1 MRRGGLAPDRF
12 IESGAAPETVD
23 AGELGEDKQIDRGL
37 VELDGK
43 PLPHPAAMIG
53 PVGEFAGRNQ
63 KSHARLLDGANV
75 NRASAILPVARMP
88 YSVKIMPSKI
98 TPSKPIRSNRSKSR
112 GEGAQRV
119 VAVVAYD
126 GVSAF
131 ELGLTLEVF
140 GLSKMGPDWYR
151 VVVCS
156 ERPGQPLAANNGL
169 KVIADAGMGA
179 LARADT
185 IIVPGSR
192 DIVESPSVALLDAL
206 RRAHRR
212 GARVASICAGAFI
225 LAAAGLLDGR
235 RATTHWAQTEALS
248 RRYPR
253 VQVDANVL
261 YVDDG
266 DIMTSAGRAAG
277 LDLCLHIV
285 RSDHG
290 TEIANHVARRLVIA
304 PHREG
309 GQAQYIRQ
317 PVPPI
322 EGDALAA
329 VFDWAQ
335 RHLDRELTISSLAA
349 KARMSRRTF
358 IRRFE
363 DATGMSPG
371 EWVVQTRVA
380 KARELLEATQ
390 IPIEGVATE
399 TGFGSADAM
408 RHHFRLRLGTSPAHY
423 RAAFRAPAN

>member
-1 MRRGGLAPDRF
+1 
-12 IESGAAPETVD
+12 
-23 AGELGEDKQIDRGL
+23 
-37 VELDGK
+37 
-43 PLPHPAAMIG
+43 
-53 PVGEFAGRNQ
+53 
-63 KSHARLLDGANV
+63 
-75 NRASAILPVARMP
+75 MP
-88 YSVKIMPSKI
+88 YIVNIMPSKI
-98 TPSKPIRSNRSKSR
+98 TPVPPIRSSRGKSR
-112 GEGAQRV
+112 GQVAQRV

-156 ERPGQPLAANNGL
+156 ERPGRPLTANNGL

-192 DIVESPSVALLDAL
+192 DIVESSPALLDAL

-235 RATTHWAQTEALS
+235 RATTHWAHADALS
-248 RRYPR
+248 RRYPG

-290 TEIANHVARRLVIA
+290 TEIANQVARRLVIA

-317 PVPPI
+317 PVPAI
-322 EGDALAA
+322 EGDALAV

-335 RHLDRELTISSLAA
+335 RHLDRDLTISSLAA
-349 KARMSRRTF
+349 KAGMSRRTF

-363 DATGMSPG
+363 GATGMSPG

-380 KARELLEATQ
+380 KARELLEATR

-423 RAAFRAPAN
+423 RAAFRAPANQVF

>member
-1 MRRGGLAPDRF
+1 MR
-12 IESGAAPETVD
+12 
-23 AGELGEDKQIDRGL
+23 
-37 VELDGK
+37 
-43 PLPHPAAMIG
+43 
-53 PVGEFAGRNQ
+53 
-63 KSHARLLDGANV
+63 
-75 NRASAILPVARMP
+75 
-88 YSVKIMPSKI
+88 PS
-98 TPSKPIRSNRSKSR
+98 RSKSR
-112 GEGAQRV
+112 SSGSSHV

-131 ELGLTLEVF
+131 ELGFTLEVF
-140 GLSKMGPDWYR
+140 GLSQMGPDWYR

-156 ERPGQPLAANNGL
+156 ERPGQPLRANEGL
-169 KVIADAGMGA
+169 KVIADTGLGA

-185 IIVPGSR
+185 VIVPGSR
-192 DIVESPSVALLDAL
+192 DIVEASPVLLDAL
-206 RRAHRR
+206 RRAHQR

-235 RATTHWAQTEALS
+235 RATAHWAHTEILS

-253 VQVDANVL
+253 VQVDPNVL

-266 DIMTSAGRAAG
+266 DIMTAAGRAAG

-285 RSDHG
+285 RRDHG
-290 TEIANHVARRLVIA
+290 AEVANQVARRLVIA

-322 EGDALAA
+322 EGDALAV

-335 RHLDRELTISSLAA
+335 RHLDRDLTISSLAA

-363 DATGMSPG
+363 DATGMPPG

-380 KARELLEATQ
+380 KARELLEATK

-408 RHHFRLRLGTSPAHY
+408 RHHFRLRLGTSPANY

>member
-1 MRRGGLAPDRF
+1 
-12 IESGAAPETVD
+12 
-23 AGELGEDKQIDRGL
+23 
-37 VELDGK
+37 
-43 PLPHPAAMIG
+43 
-53 PVGEFAGRNQ
+53 
-63 KSHARLLDGANV
+63 
-75 NRASAILPVARMP
+75 MP
-88 YSVKIMPSKI
+88 YSVKIMPSK
-98 TPSKPIRSNRSKSR
+98 PVRSNRSKSHADS
-112 GEGAQRV
+112 AQRV
-119 VAVVAYD
+119 VAVLAYD

-140 GLSKMGPDWYR
+140 GLSNMGPDWYR

-156 ERPGQPLAANNGL
+156 ERPGQPLTTNNGL
-169 KVIADAGMGA
+169 KVIADAGIGA

-192 DIVESPSVALLDAL
+192 DIVEASPALLDAL

-235 RATTHWAQTEALS
+235 RATTHWAHTEALA

-253 VQVDANVL
+253 LQVDANVL

-290 TEIANHVARRLVIA
+290 TEIANNVARRLVIA

-317 PVPPI
+317 PVPAV

-329 VFDWAQ
+329 VFAWAQ
-335 RHLDRELTISSLAA
+335 RHLDRDLAISTLAA
-349 KARMSRRTF
+349 RARMSRRTF

-380 KARELLEATQ
+380 KARQLLEATR

-423 RAAFRAPAN
+423 RAAFHAPSA

>member
-1 MRRGGLAPDRF
+1 MPD
-12 IESGAAPETVD
+12 I
-23 AGELGEDKQIDRGL
+23 
-37 VELDGK
+37 
-43 PLPHPAAMIG
+43 
-53 PVGEFAGRNQ
+53 
-63 KSHARLLDGANV
+63 
-75 NRASAILPVARMP
+75 
-88 YSVKIMPSKI
+88 VKIMPGSI
-98 TPSKPIRSNRSKSR
+98 KPVSSNRSRRGKSR
-112 GEGAQRV
+112 AAGAQRV

-126 GVSAF
+126 GVSTF

-140 GLSKMGPDWYR
+140 GLSRLGPDWYR

-156 ERPGQPLAANNGL
+156 ERPGRPLTANNGL
-169 KVIADAGMGA
+169 KVIADGGLSVLAG
-179 LARADT
+179 ADT

-192 DIVESPSVALLDAL
+192 DIVEASPALLDAL

-235 RATTHWAQTEALS
+235 RATTHWALTTELS

-266 DIMTSAGRAAG
+266 DVMTAAGRAAG

-285 RSDHG
+285 RGDHG
-290 TEIANHVARRLVIA
+290 TEVANQVARRLVIA

-322 EGDALAA
+322 EGDALAS

-335 RHLDRELTISSLAA
+335 RHLDRDLTIASLAA

-380 KARELLEATQ
+380 KARELLEATR

-408 RHHFRLRLGTSPAHY
+408 RHHFRQRLGTSPANY
-423 RAAFRAPAN
+423 RAAFRAPVN

>member
-1 MRRGGLAPDRF
+1 
-12 IESGAAPETVD
+12 
-23 AGELGEDKQIDRGL
+23 
-37 VELDGK
+37 
-43 PLPHPAAMIG
+43 
-53 PVGEFAGRNQ
+53 
-63 KSHARLLDGANV
+63 
-75 NRASAILPVARMP
+75 MP
-88 YSVKIMPSKI
+88 YIVKIMPSKI
-98 TPSKPIRSNRSKSR
+98 ASDTARRNTLIPPNRGKAR
-112 GEGAQRV
+112 GKARGKGAPRV

-131 ELGLTLEVF
+131 ELGFTLEVF

-156 ERPGQPLAANNGL
+156 ERPGQPLKANDGL
-169 KVIADAGMGA
+169 KVIADTGLGA

-185 IIVPGSR
+185 IIVPGSSE
-192 DIVESPSVALLDAL
+192 IVESPSIALLDAL
-206 RRAHRR
+206 RRAHQR

-225 LAAAGLLDGR
+225 LAAAGLLHGR
-235 RATTHWAQTEALS
+235 RATAHWAHTEILS
-248 RRYPR
+248 RRYPS

-285 RSDHG
+285 RRDHG
-290 TEIANHVARRLVIA
+290 AEVANQVARRLVIA

-322 EGDALAA
+322 EGDALAV

-335 RHLDRELTISSLAA
+335 RHLDRDLTISSLAA

-380 KARELLEATQ
+380 KARELLEATK
-390 IPIEGVATE
+390 IPVEAVATE

-408 RHHFRLRLGTSPAHY
+408 RHHFRLRLGTSPANY
-423 RAAFRAPAN
+423 RAAFRAPAS

>member
-1 MRRGGLAPDRF
+1 
-12 IESGAAPETVD
+12 
-23 AGELGEDKQIDRGL
+23 
-37 VELDGK
+37 
-43 PLPHPAAMIG
+43 
-53 PVGEFAGRNQ
+53 
-63 KSHARLLDGANV
+63 
-75 NRASAILPVARMP
+75 MP
-88 YSVKIMPSKI
+88 YIVKIMPRQIAAIPPVRQS
-98 TPSKPIRSNRSKSR
+98 RRKSR
-112 GEGAQRV
+112 GEGTQRL
-119 VAVVAYD
+119 VAVLAYD

-131 ELGLTLEVF
+131 ELGLTLELF
-140 GLSKMGPDWYR
+140 GLSNMGPDWYR

-156 ERPGQPLAANNGL
+156 ERPGQPLKANNGL

-192 DIVESPSVALLDAL
+192 EIAQPSPALLDAL

-212 GARVASICAGAFI
+212 GARVTSICAGAFI
-225 LAAAGLLDGR
+225 LAAAGLLDDR
-235 RATTHWAQTEALS
+235 RATTHWADTEKLS

-290 TEIANHVARRLVIA
+290 ADIANHVARRLVIA

-322 EGDALAA
+322 EGDALAV

-335 RHLDRELTISSLAA
+335 RHLDRDLTISSLAA
-349 KARMSRRTF
+349 RARMSRRTF

-363 DATGMSPG
+363 DATGMAPG

-380 KARELLEATQ
+380 KARELLEATR

-408 RHHFRLRLGTSPAHY
+408 RHHFRQRLGTSPANY
-423 RAAFRAPAN
+423 RAAFRAPAS

>member
-1 MRRGGLAPDRF
+1 
-12 IESGAAPETVD
+12 
-23 AGELGEDKQIDRGL
+23 
-37 VELDGK
+37 
-43 PLPHPAAMIG
+43 
-53 PVGEFAGRNQ
+53 
-63 KSHARLLDGANV
+63 
-75 NRASAILPVARMP
+75 MP
-88 YSVKIMPSKI
+88 YIVKIMPRKIVPDRITSK
-98 TPSKPIRSNRSKSR
+98 PPIRSSR
-112 GEGAQRV
+112 GKPRAEGTRA

-131 ELGLTLEVF
+131 ELGLALEVF
-140 GLSKMGPDWYR
+140 GLSRMGPDWYR

-156 ERPGQPLAANNGL
+156 ERPGRPLTANNGL
-169 KVIADAGMGA
+169 KVIADAGLTA

-192 DIVESPSVALLDAL
+192 DIVEASPALLDAL

-235 RATTHWAQTEALS
+235 RATTHWAHTRELS
-248 RRYPR
+248 RRHPR

-266 DIMTSAGRAAG
+266 DIMTAAGRAAG

-290 TEIANHVARRLVIA
+290 TDVANQVARRLVIA

-317 PVPPI
+317 PVPPV

-329 VFDWAQ
+329 VFAWAQ
-335 RHLDRELTISSLAA
+335 RHLDRDLTISTLAA

-380 KARELLEATQ
+380 RARELLEATR
-390 IPIEGVATE
+390 IPVEGVATE

-408 RHHFRLRLGTSPAHY
+408 RHHFRQRLGTSPANY
-423 RAAFRAPAN
+423 RAAFRVPVN

>member
-1 MRRGGLAPDRF
+1 MAPDRF
-12 IESGAAPETVD
+12 VEGGASPKAVD
-23 AGELGEDKQIDRGL
+23 AGEFGQDKQIDRGF
-37 VELDGK
+37 VELRGQA
-43 PLPHPAAMIG
+43 LPHRVGLIG
-53 PVGEFAGRNQ
+53 PVGEFAGRHQ
-63 KSHARLLDGANV
+63 KSHARLLDRDEGEPRDAN
-75 NRASAILPVARMP
+75 LPVARMP
-88 YSVKIMPSKI
+88 YIVKIMPAKI
-98 TPSKPIRSNRSKSR
+98 QPNTPIRSSRDKSR
-112 GEGAQRV
+112 KEGSPRV
-119 VAVVAYD
+119 VAVLAYD

-140 GLSKMGPDWYR
+140 GLSNMGPDWYR

-156 ERPGQPLAANNGL
+156 ERPGQPLTANNGL
-169 KVIADAGMGA
+169 KVIADAGLGA

-192 DIVESPSVALLDAL
+192 DIVQASPVLLDAL

-235 RATTHWAQTEALS
+235 RATTHWAHTEALA

-253 VQVDANVL
+253 VQVDSDVL

-317 PVPPI
+317 PVPPV
-322 EGDALAA
+322 EGDTLAA

-335 RHLDRELTISSLAA
+335 RHLDRDLTISTLAE

-380 KARELLEATQ
+380 KARELLEATR

-408 RHHFRLRLGTSPAHY
+408 RHHFRQRLGTSPAHY

>member
-1 MRRGGLAPDRF
+1 
-12 IESGAAPETVD
+12 
-23 AGELGEDKQIDRGL
+23 
-37 VELDGK
+37 
-43 PLPHPAAMIG
+43 
-53 PVGEFAGRNQ
+53 
-63 KSHARLLDGANV
+63 
-75 NRASAILPVARMP
+75 MP
-88 YSVKIMPSKI
+88 YSVKIMPRKI
-98 TPSKPIRSNRSKSR
+98 VPDRITSKPPVRARRVKSR
-112 GEGAQRV
+112 EERAQRV

-140 GLSKMGPDWYR
+140 GLSRMGPDWYR
-151 VVVCS
+151 VIVCS
-156 ERPGQPLAANNGL
+156 ERPGRPLMANNGL
-169 KVIADAGMGA
+169 KVIADAGLGA

-192 DIVESPSVALLDAL
+192 DIVEASPALLDAL

-212 GARVASICAGAFI
+212 GVRVASICAGAFI

-235 RATTHWAQTEALS
+235 RATTHWAHTEELS

-266 DIMTSAGRAAG
+266 DIMTAAGRAAG

-285 RSDHG
+285 RRDHG
-290 TEIANHVARRLVIA
+290 TDIANQVARRLVIA

-317 PVPPI
+317 PVPPV
-322 EGDALAA
+322 EGDALAT

-335 RHLDRELTISSLAA
+335 RHLDRDLTISSLAA

-380 KARELLEATQ
+380 KARELLEATR

-408 RHHFRLRLGTSPAHY
+408 RHHFRLRLGTSPANY
-423 RAAFRAPAN
+423 RAAFRAPIN